1 MGETNKRHENENA
14 GKMMKN
20 HNQENISDK
29 NSSTMEGGGEDG
41 GEGRRLIKQ
50 QRHSTGRFL
59 YCYISFPI
67 ASI

>member
-1 MGETNKRHENENA
+1 MIKVIEK
-14 GKMMKN
+14 KMFQIKN
-20 HNQENISDK
+20 P
-29 NSSTMEGGGEDG
+29 STMEGGGGDG

-59 YCYISFPI
+59 YCYISFLI